1 MFLKGTSQYNKLL
14 GNKSHGQGYVILEPC
29 IAPPSQT
36 LFGTAMYSLKFL
48 AMQVRYKSCSMS
60 FGKAKIW
67 GYGGPLF
74 VAAKS
79 MGGATCIDAVHS
91 SQEVWYPI
99 RPASANWNKTFHSS
113 QPENT
118 FPLSAGVSRP
128 YLPPAP
134 NTATETLILFFFP
147 RRSERRV
154 LLIAQVCYTF
164 SHLHSFSYILI
175 RTNHLHIFKSAQAIF
190 TSSHP
195 LFITCRQSFSHL
207 HFFLHIFSA
216 SHLRISSSHLHISS
230 SHLHICAYHP
240 HFFHIFS
247 LSLSPSLSFSLPL
260 ALSLS
265 LSFSPSSSFYLL
277 SLGRGRCHRGAT
289 TCNLFAR
296 NEGRSARIVEKLRV
310 NILGGNPFAG
320 NESRSAKTV
329 VKLRVNILGSNPFAR
344 NEARSAKTAIKFNF
358 WPVKSSV
365 CRSLCV

>member
-48 AMQVRYKSCSMS
+48 AMQVRYKSCSKS

-79 MGGATCIDAVHS
+79 MGGATCIEAVDS
-91 SQEVWYPI
+91 SLKKFGILSAQRARIGIKPFI
-99 RPASANWNKTFHSS
+99 PASQKTHSL
-113 QPENT
+113 
-118 FPLSAGVSRP
+118 FRLVS
-128 YLPPAP
+128 PAH
-134 NTATETLILFFFP
+134 TSHQRQTRRRRLLFSFFFP
-147 RRSERRV
+147 RRFERRV

-247 LSLSPSLSFSLPL
+247 LSLLLSPSLSFSLLLSPSRS
-260 ALSLS
+260 LSLS
-265 LSFSPSSSFYLL
+265 LFLLLLLFIFSL
-277 SLGRGRCHRGAT
+277 
-289 TCNLFAR
+289 
-296 NEGRSARIVEKLRV
+296 
-310 NILGGNPFAG
+310 
-320 NESRSAKTV
+320 
-329 VKLRVNILGSNPFAR
+329 
-344 NEARSAKTAIKFNF
+344 
-358 WPVKSSV
+358 
-365 CRSLCV
+365 

>member
-1 MFLKGTSQYNKLL
+1 MSQRQHRKLAPDCGKSCQGRRNTMAQPVSSAVGAFEFLLQKKHKAAAAWRTVMFLKGTSQYNKLL

-79 MGGATCIDAVHS
+79 MGGATCIEAVDS

-99 RPASANWNKTFHSS
+99 RPAGTNWNKTFHSS
-113 QPENT
+113 QPEST
-118 FPLSAGVSRP
+118 LPLSAGVSRP

-134 NTATETLILFFFP
+134 NTVTEALILSFFP
-147 RRSERRV
+147 KTSERRV

-175 RTNHLHIFKSAQAIF
+175 YTNHLHIFTSCLPHIYIYRLPIFKSAQAIS

-195 LFITCRQSFSHL
+195 LFITCTQSFSHL
-207 HFFLHIFSA
+207 HIFLHIFSA
-216 SHLRISSSHLHISS
+216 SHLRMSSSHLHISS

-247 LSLSPSLSFSLPL
+247 LSLSLSLLLSPS
-260 ALSLS
+260 LSLS
-265 LSFSPSSSFYLL
+265 LVL
-277 SLGRGRCHRGAT
+277 SLS
-289 TCNLFAR
+289 LF
-296 NEGRSARIVEKLRV
+296 LRLLLF
-310 NILGGNPFAG
+310 IF
-320 NESRSAKTV
+320 
-329 VKLRVNILGSNPFAR
+329 
-344 NEARSAKTAIKFNF
+344 
-358 WPVKSSV
+358 
-365 CRSLCV
+365 SL